1 MAKTTSTTRT
11 RLLGM
16 ALLAATFAAGGLA
29 GAAFERVAF
38 ARPAEDA
45 AAREVR
51 CEGEGKKKG
60 LIVDQVNPTPE
71 QRARI
76 DAIMERRRVQMDAF
90 WDGEGQ
96 RLRAIVD
103 STRAEV
109 RQVLTPEQAA
119 EYDRLVAQKR
129 AQREAEKAAER
140 RGSGAPPAGAP
151 ARP

>member
-29 GAAFERVAF
+29 GAAFERVAV
-38 ARPAEDA
+38 ARPADEA

-51 CEGEGKKKG
+51 CENGEKKG

-109 RQVLTPEQAA
+109 RQVLTPEQAV
-119 EYDRLVAQKR
+119 EYDRLVAEKR
-129 AQREAEKAAER
+129 ARREAEKAAER